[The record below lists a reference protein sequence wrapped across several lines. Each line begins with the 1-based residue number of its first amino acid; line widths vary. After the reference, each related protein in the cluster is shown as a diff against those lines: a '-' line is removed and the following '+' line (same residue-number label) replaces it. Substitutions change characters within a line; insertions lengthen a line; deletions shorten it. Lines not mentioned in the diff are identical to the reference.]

1 MLFTVMMRMC
11 LMKHS
16 DLLSKL
22 HIKKQYD
29 AEYRAKRKNRKHELI
44 ELHRSVVADENKK
57 KPKSPFKFDFR
68 SRRLLR
74 SGKWE
79 TLPPEYARILK
90 SCEEFID
97 NPNRFPA
104 LNAWGGEGVNNI
116 QCRRL
121 IANVLA
127 CIIVNTDLIGGRI
140 GLPTE
145 AGLKPI
151 SYDHLQE
158 DYALRFGRYI
168 SPKSFAKAISYLK
181 RAGYLHSERV
191 NVCVDMKEGT
201 VRSAPAYKQFSER
214 FFSDLKVVRYSNI
227 CELIIASRKRQ
238 EQKGLRFSWMSFRTL
253 ASGVQDVFNADKL
266 NNVAQSVT
274 TVFEAYLPQLAPH

>member
-1 MLFTVMMRMC
+1 MLEANLTAP
-11 LMKHS
+11 LQA
-16 DLLSKL
+16 
-22 HIKKQYD
+22 KKTYD
-29 AEYRAKRKNRKHELI
+29 AEYRAKRKFRKHELI
-44 ELHRSVVADENKK
+44 GLHRSVVDAENEK
-57 KPKSPFKFDFR
+57 KPKTPFKFDFR

-74 SGKWE
+74 SGNWE

-97 NPNRFPA
+97 NANRFPA

-121 IANVLA
+121 VANVLA

-145 AGLKPI
+145 AGLKTI

-168 SPKSFAKAISYLK
+168 SPKSFAKAITYLK

-201 VRSAPAYKQFSER
+201 IRSAPAYKQFTER

-227 CELIIASRKRQ
+227 CALIIASRKRQ
-238 EQKGLRFSWMSFRTL
+238 EQKGLRFSWMSFRSI
-253 ASGVQDVFNADKL
+253 ASGVQEVFNADKL
-266 NNVAQSVT
+266 NSFAQSVK
-274 TVFEAYLPQLAPH
+274 TVFEAYQPQLAPH

>member
-1 MLFTVMMRMC
+1 MNP
-11 LMKHS
+11 S
-16 DLLSKL
+16 DLQSTLQT
-22 HIKKQYD
+22 KKEYD
-29 AEYRAKRKNRKHELI
+29 ADYRAKRKARKQELI
-44 ELHRSVVADENKK
+44 ALHHSVVDAENDK
-57 KPKSPFKFDFR
+57 KPKTPFKFDFR

-121 IANVLA
+121 VANVLA

-145 AGLKPI
+145 AGLKTI

-158 DYALRFGRYI
+158 DYALRFGRFI

-191 NVCVDMKEGT
+191 NVCVDMEEGT
-201 VRSAPAYKQFSER
+201 IRSAPAYKQFTER

-227 CELIIASRKRQ
+227 CALIIASRKRQ
-238 EQKGLRFSWMSFRTL
+238 EQKGLRFSWMTFREI
-253 ASGVQDVFNADKL
+253 ASGVQEVFNAEKL
-266 NNVAQSVT
+266 NGFAHSVKA
-274 TVFEAYLPQLAPH
+274 VFEAYQPQLSPH

>member
-1 MLFTVMMRMC
+1 MSI
-11 LMKHS
+11 S
-16 DLLSKL
+16 DLKSILQA
-22 HIKKQYD
+22 KKEYD
-29 AEYRAKRKNRKHELI
+29 AEYRSKRKARKQELI
-44 ELHRSVVADENKK
+44 SLHHSVVKEENDK
-57 KPKSPFKFDFR
+57 KPKTSFKFDFR

-121 IANVLA
+121 VANVLA

-145 AGLKPI
+145 AGLKTI

-158 DYALRFGRYI
+158 DYALRFGRFI

-201 VRSAPAYKQFSER
+201 IRSAPAYKQFTER

-227 CELIIASRKRQ
+227 CALIIASRKRQ
-238 EQKGLRFSWMSFRTL
+238 EQKGLRFSWISFRNI
-253 ASGVQDVFNADKL
+253 ASGVQDVFNAEKL
-266 NNVAQSVT
+266 NEYAQSVK
-274 TVFEAYLPQLAPH
+274 TVFEAYQPHLSPH

>member
-1 MLFTVMMRMC
+1 MSI
-11 LMKHS
+11 S
-16 DLLSKL
+16 DLQSILQA
-22 HIKKQYD
+22 KKEYD
-29 AEYRAKRKNRKHELI
+29 AEYRAKRKVRKQELI
-44 ELHRSVVADENKK
+44 SLHHSVVKEENDK
-57 KPKSPFKFDFR
+57 KPKTPFKFDFR

-121 IANVLA
+121 VASVLA
-127 CIIVNTDLIGGRI
+127 GIIVNTDLIGGRI

-145 AGLKPI
+145 AGFKTI

-158 DYALRFGRYI
+158 DYALRFGRFI

-191 NVCVDMKEGT
+191 NVCVDMKEGII
-201 VRSAPAYKQFSER
+201 RSAPAYKQFSER

-227 CELIIASRKRQ
+227 CALIIASRKRQ
-238 EQKGLRFSWMSFRTL
+238 EEKGLRFSWMSFRTL
-253 ASGVQDVFNADKL
+253 AFGVQDVFNAEKL
-266 NNVAQSVT
+266 NDVAQSVK
-274 TVFEAYLPQLAPH
+274 TVFEAYLPQLSPH

>member
-1 MLFTVMMRMC
+1 MTL
-11 LMKHS
+11 S
-16 DLLSKL
+16 DLQST
-22 HIKKQYD
+22 HQTKKEYD
-29 AEYRAKRKNRKHELI
+29 ADYRAKRKARKQELI
-44 ELHRSVVADENKK
+44 ALHHSVVDAENDK
-57 KPKSPFKFDFR
+57 KPKTPFKFDFR

-121 IANVLA
+121 VANVLA

-145 AGLKPI
+145 AGLKTI

-158 DYALRFGRYI
+158 DYALRFGRFI

-191 NVCVDMKEGT
+191 NVCVDTKEGT
-201 VRSAPAYKQFSER
+201 IRSAPAYKQFTER

-227 CELIIASRKRQ
+227 CALIIASRKRQ
-238 EQKGLRFSWMSFRTL
+238 EQKGLRFSWMTFREI
-253 ASGVQDVFNADKL
+253 ASGVQEVFNAEKL
-266 NNVAQSVT
+266 NGFAHSVKA
-274 TVFEAYLPQLAPH
+274 VFEAYQPQLSPH

>member
-1 MLFTVMMRMC
+1 
-11 LMKHS
+11 MKPS
-16 DLLSKL
+16 DLHFTLQT
-22 HIKKQYD
+22 KKEYD
-29 AEYRAKRKNRKHELI
+29 AEYRAKRKVRKQELI
-44 ELHRSVVADENKK
+44 SLHRSVVEEENDK
-57 KPKSPFKFDFR
+57 KPKTLFKFDFR

-104 LNAWGGEGVNNI
+104 LYAWGGEGVNNI

-121 IANVLA
+121 VANVLA

-145 AGLKPI
+145 AGLKTI

-158 DYALRFGRYI
+158 DYALRFGRFI

-201 VRSAPAYKQFSER
+201 IRSAPAYKQFTER

-227 CELIIASRKRQ
+227 CALIIASRKRQ
-238 EQKGLRFSWMSFRTL
+238 EQKGLRFSWMSFREI
-253 ASGVQDVFNADKL
+253 ASGVQEVFNAEKL
-266 NNVAQSVT
+266 NGFAQSVK
-274 TVFEAYLPQLAPH
+274 TVFEAYQPHLSPH

>member
-1 MLFTVMMRMC
+1 M
-11 LMKHS
+11 
-16 DLLSKL
+16 
-22 HIKKQYD
+22 
-29 AEYRAKRKNRKHELI
+29 
-44 ELHRSVVADENKK
+44 
-57 KPKSPFKFDFR
+57 
-68 SRRLLR
+68 R